1 MTVVSQKKATNAAAA
16 DRIESLSAY
25 IDDVRGGRVEFTS
38 ERKDLE
44 AEIAK
49 LMDELE
55 TSKAMRKKEN
65 EDFLAAKD
73 EMQKAIA
80 ALEQA
85 VEVLGDTTADMKTG
99 VLTSVGF
106 DLRRVVQ
113 MGKSMLSEQDVRYL
127 EQALDGDVREPDW
140 KKLNRKAVFKMKYKA
155 RSGKIQEIL
164 ADMLQTF
171 EDNLR
176 DAEKKEQDSL
186 STYEK
191 LSEQKNSQLSAA
203 QDALTSG
210 EAEGGARSLSV
221 EESQEEVDSL
231 TAQVSAD
238 EGYIQQ
244 AEDSYAVKMTEWKER
259 KRLRTEEIASISK
272 AIEILASDDA
282 KDLMASSFESQ
293 GNFFL
298 QEQARHHSRVRK
310 AAAKLRELSQKH
322 HDVRLAA
329 LSVSVMFRA
338 KGHFDEVVDGIDKI
352 ISDLHKENDMDL
364 KVKEDCENDRNENTK
379 MAKNSAYEIDTET
392 SLIVRKEAE
401 IDAKN
406 AEIARLQSE
415 KKDLQL
421 QRDEAT
427 VNRAKQAKEYAEAKA
442 TDEAA
447 VALIGKAKDA
457 LAKFYTDNNL
467 ALAQLKAR
475 QPVVVAGEAPP
486 PPPTTWSEP
495 YGGAKGENNG
505 ITSIME
511 MVMNDIAKDITT
523 ATTVEETAIADYNS
537 FMSETKAQIEKIDSD
552 VTDLEGE
559 IGDAE
564 LAIKESRQT
573 RGDKKKLMEESLMY
587 LRSIAEGC
595 DFMP

>member
-1 MTVVSQKKATNAAAA
+1 MRVVAWIACLALLAGPATAASINPITRVAELMQGMIDKIEKDGKAEEDLFEGYVCWYKTVTSSKKATNAAAA

-99 VLTSVGF
+99 VLTSIGF

-113 MGKSMLSEQDVRYL
+113 MGKSMLSEQDVQYL

-171 EDNLR
+171 EDNLT
-176 DAEKKEQDSL
+176 DAEKKEADSL

-191 LSEQKNSQLSAA
+191 LSGQKNSQLQAA

-231 TAQVSAD
+231 SAQVTAD

-259 KRLRTEEIASISK
+259 KRLRTEEIASIEK
-272 AIEILASDDA
+272 AIAILTSDEARDT
-282 KDLMASSFESQ
+282 MSSSFKSQ
-293 GNFFL
+293 GNLL
-298 QEQARHHSRVRK
+298 QVGEVEQQCRARK

-364 KVKEDCENDRNENTK
+364 KVKEDCENDRNKNTK
-379 MAKNSAYEIDTET
+379 MAKNAAYDIDEQTAI
-392 SLIVRKEAE
+392 IVRQKAAIEAKE
-401 IDAKN
+401 
-406 AEIARLQSE
+406 AEIARLQQE
-415 KKDLQL
+415 KKDTML

-427 VNRAKQAKEYAEAKA
+427 VTRNKEAKEYAAAKA
-442 TDEAA
+442 DDEAA
-447 VALIGKAKDA
+447 VTLIEKAKGV
-457 LAKFYTDNNL
+457 LEKFYTD
-467 ALAQLKAR
+467 
-475 QPVVVAGEAPP
+475 
-486 PPPTTWSEP
+486 
-495 YGGAKGENNG
+495 
-505 ITSIME
+505 
-511 MVMNDIAKDITT
+511 
-523 ATTVEETAIADYNS
+523 
-537 FMSETKAQIEKIDSD
+537 
-552 VTDLEGE
+552 
-559 IGDAE
+559 
-564 LAIKESRQT
+564 
-573 RGDKKKLMEESLMY
+573 
-587 LRSIAEGC
+587 
-595 DFMP
+595 